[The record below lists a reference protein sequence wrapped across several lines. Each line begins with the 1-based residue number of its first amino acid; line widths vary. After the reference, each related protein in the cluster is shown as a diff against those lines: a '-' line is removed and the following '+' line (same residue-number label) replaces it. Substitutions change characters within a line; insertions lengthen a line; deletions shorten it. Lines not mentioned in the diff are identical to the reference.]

1 MALVEWADNIAISD
15 DSPRTYGPAQLAAKR
30 LPADMLS
37 RQQYWHAL
45 PDGWENMDYPAFLAA
60 RRRLMGHVVR
70 DAYAKLNERGYTPV
84 YPQAGQA
91 PAEQSD
97 AARSW
102 THHGVHLADLISA
115 DLLPSGTTLLPAQ
128 SGTDEVATVLPDG
141 KIAYAD
147 EIYSTPSA
155 ASCAASGV
163 STNGWTYWTADTPD
177 GRFSLAT
184 IRDEFLARRQ

>member
-1 MALVEWADNIAISD
+1 MIEQRFFQAGL
-15 DSPRTYGPAQLAAKR
+15 QLAAKR

-60 RRRLMGHVVR
+60 RRRLMGHVVN

-84 YPQAGQA
+84 YLEAGQA
-91 PAEQSD
+91 LAGQSD
-97 AARSW
+97 DARSW
-102 THHGVHLADLISA
+102 THHGVRLIDLISA

-128 SGTDEVATVLPDG
+128 STAGEVATVLPDG

-147 EIYSTPSA
+147 EIYSTPSD
-155 ASCAASGV
+155 ASGVASGV
-163 STNGWTYWTADTPD
+163 STNGWTYWTADTSD
-177 GRFSLAT
+177 GRFSLAA